1 METGGQVAQ
10 WHQLEGGDGAGVVSE
25 AVAEGVPGRAECL
38 RVGVR
43 SEVTHVQ
50 TLPAVDR
57 HRATGADVGSW
68 RGVGRYLL
76 VMARFRL
83 LDRLRRPAE
92 VVRDHTVFV
101 FSGGSVRG
109 AAQAGMLRVL
119 LENGIV
125 PDEIVGVSA
134 GALNGV
140 YLAHDPTID
149 QVGRLEDLWRDVAEN
164 APIRGNLV
172 RNVAS
177 ILRGRSSF
185 DSGDRLRA
193 LIDEHVPMEDL
204 AEVSVPCHVGTTDAA
219 TGQVTWWTSGPVV
232 DLLCASTA
240 VPGVLPVV
248 ELADGTRH
256 IDGGVVCNIPLRKAV
271 SLAPTRLVVL
281 DVAAKF
287 APAGKQ
293 TALSLMM
300 VGVRAAAAELIRQQ
314 WLDVPTD
321 LDVLHVELPTVDDAP
336 DFEFGLVPELLVA
349 GMEAAETALAER
361 SAKG

>member
-92 VVRDHTVFV
+92 VVREHTVFV

-361 SAKG
+361 SARG